1 MSTLSTTHV
10 NKTTDTRMKTHT
22 SDNYDLIHNAK
33 LNLSMQ
39 SHTRTELRF
48 VKTHRFDDNVTECS
62 RSQVLAFSEGETLTH
77 AIHSLWFYLNNFCL
91 TPPDDLSCS
100 LLLPHFALTCFFF
113 IHHFLHCFHC
123 HDFSRLH
130 CCDI

>member
-39 SHTRTELRF
+39 SHTHTEIRF

-62 RSQVLAFSEGETLTH
+62 RSQVLAFSEGETRRDTFPLVLFEQLLSDASTRPELF
-77 AIHSLWFYLNNFCL
+77 STVTSFCF
-91 TPPDDLSCS
+91 DL
-100 LLLPHFALTCFFF
+100 FFF
-113 IHHFLHCFHC
+113 HSSLPSMLPLPCL
-123 HDFSRLH
+123 FSLALL
-130 CCDI
+130 